1 MENITKVVSAI
12 VRGFIDS
19 LRGTVALFYLDR
31 SIKEQAEFSTPSKSD
46 VSKLYRTSG
55 SIPSTKQAPKPRE
68 EGKILKR
75 TLQCCGLNGGVF
87 WLSIILFEYGLL
99 PLVQYFL
106 GFIFGP
112 TSTIGNAVRSVTE
125 SFLSIV
131 FSTLWILPL
140 MVLSKVVNSL
150 WFQDIADSAYRH
162 TRGRPQLLSSFGK
175 IIADTTFSFLIEAAF
190 LIQTLLVG
198 YFPVY
203 PFGYLFALLH
213 NCMLCSLYSFEYKM
227 CNMGWELHKRLHFIE
242 ANWPYFIGF
251 GLPLA
256 VLTSLPSSYIIS
268 GCIFSILF
276 PLFIISANEAAPVT
290 NSTPTQLQLFSPVIA
305 LSNAIFHKT
314 MAPSAPE
321 KVRTQVSS
329 IQATIEKSRVST
341 SK

>member
-1 MENITKVVSAI
+1 MENITKVATAI
-12 VRGFIDS
+12 VRGLIDS
-19 LRGTVALFYLDR
+19 LRGTVALFYLDK
-31 SIKEQAEFSTPSKSD
+31 SIKEQAECATPSKSD
-46 VSKLYRTSG
+46 AAKLYRTSG
-55 SIPSTKQAPKPRE
+55 SLPSPKQSPKPKQ

-99 PLVQYFL
+99 PLVEYFL
-106 GFIFGP
+106 IFIFGP
-112 TSTIGNAVRSVTE
+112 KSTVGLAAWSITQ

-175 IIADTTFSFLIEAAF
+175 LIADTTFSFLIEAAF
-190 LIQTLLVG
+190 LIQTQLIS
-198 YFPVY
+198 YFPVA

-213 NCMLCSLYSFEYKM
+213 NCMLYSLYSFEYKM
-227 CNMGWELHKRLHFIE
+227 YNMGWELHKRLHFIE

-256 VLTSLPSSYIIS
+256 VLTSLTSSYIIS

-314 MAPSAPE
+314 MAPAVAE
-321 KVRTQVSS
+321 KSRTQVP
-329 IQATIEKSRVST
+329 TGST
-341 SK
+341 